1 MTLIDLQNV
10 TKSYSGEPVFRD
22 ISWQINS
29 GRKIGLIGAN
39 GCGKT
44 TLFRL
49 IAGELTPDRGQIFR
63 AKNLKIG
70 FLRQEIR
77 LQGELTLFDEM
88 LKSFSDLL
96 AVHREMEE
104 LEAAMAASAKEHS
117 EERLSGIMRRYSALR
132 DRYEH
137 SGGYTY
143 ESEIKSVL
151 FGLGFPERDLAKKVG
166 VLSGGQKNIA
176 ALAQVLLFQP
186 QLLLLDE
193 PTNHLDIEATRWL
206 ERFLKDF
213 PGAVVVISHDRY
225 LLDRAVGEIVE
236 MEPAGLQFYTGR
248 YSSYVVQKQ
257 DRLTQ
262 QRKQYEMQQEEIRR
276 TEEFIR
282 RNIAG
287 QKTKQAQSRRRTLA
301 KMERIA
307 PPPSKRKQI
316 RPHLRASGREG
327 RVALSYQNV
336 SKSFSGQPLFRNVSF
351 MVQRGERA
359 ALLGPNGTGKSTLL
373 KMAIGQERPDEGFC
387 QAGHNVRIGYYQQ
400 DLAGLDR
407 TRTILEEVWT
417 ARPDMLEPD
426 LRSYLARF
434 LFEGDEVERPV
445 SSLSGGEQ
453 SRVAL
458 AKLMLQEA
466 NLLLLDEPTN
476 HLDIA
481 ARDALETVLSEYDGT
496 VLLVSHDR
504 YFLDMTVDRILHLE
518 DGRIREYLGNY
529 RSYRE
534 KRTLEESILRQRKDR
549 RKETSPKPR
558 RTSAVDA
565 RKMES
570 LEGEIAYIEKELEEI
585 DRLLENPELSTD
597 WQALRSLH
605 GQRQDLARKLD
616 RLLDEWMSVSDA
628 TGEKAGRGE

>member
-22 ISWQINS
+22 LSWQINS

-63 AKNLKIG
+63 AKSLKIG
-70 FLRQEIR
+70 FLRQEIG

-88 LKSFSDLL
+88 LTSFSDLL
-96 AVHREMEE
+96 AIHREMEE
-104 LEAAMAASAKEHS
+104 LENAMAASREEHGK
-117 EERLSGIMRRYSALR
+117 ERLSGIMHRYSALR

-151 FGLGFPERDLAKKVG
+151 FGLGFSQRDLTKRVG

-213 PGAVVVISHDRY
+213 SGAVVVISHDRY
-225 LLDRAVGEIVE
+225 LLDRAVEEIVE
-236 MEPAGLQFYTGR
+236 MESGGLQFYTGR

-257 DRLTQ
+257 ERLAR
-262 QRKQYEMQQEEIRR
+262 QRKQFELQQEEIRR

-282 RNIAG
+282 RNIVG
-287 QKTKQAQSRRRTLA
+287 QKTKQAQSRRRMLE

-316 RPHLRASGREG
+316 RPHLQASGREG
-327 RVALSYQNV
+327 RVALAYQNV
-336 SKSFSGQPLFRNVSF
+336 SKSFSGQVLFRDVSF
-351 MVQRGERA
+351 AVQRGERT

-373 KMAIGQERPDEGFC
+373 KMATGQEQPDEGLC
-387 QAGHNVRIGYYQQ
+387 QTGHNVRIGYYQQ

-407 TRTILEEVWT
+407 TRSILEEVWT

-434 LFEGDEVERPV
+434 LFEGDEVGRLV
-445 SSLSGGEQ
+445 GSLSGGEQ

-481 ARDALETVLSEYDGT
+481 ARDALEDVLSEYDGT

-518 DGRIREYLGNY
+518 NGRIREYPGNY

-534 KRTLEESILRQRKDR
+534 KRTLEEAALGGRKARRRETFRKSRQ
-549 RKETSPKPR
+549 TP
-558 RTSAVDA
+558 AGDA

-570 LEGEIAYIEKELEEI
+570 LEGEIAYTEKELEEI

-597 WQALRSLH
+597 WQALKSLH
-605 GQRQDLARKLD
+605 GQRQDLSRKLD
-616 RLLDEWMSVSDA
+616 RLLDKWMAISESA
-628 TGEKAGRGE
+628 GEKAGE